1 MPAGLSFE
9 VFKDLTDTHGV
20 RDRYDALPAA
30 IKDVVS
36 ETEYAWLGADGQHRL
51 IQDLTEPDPES

>member
-1 MPAGLSFE
+1 MTAGLTFESFQRMA
-9 VFKDLTDTHGV
+9 DAYGV
-20 RDRYDALPAA
+20 RERYEALPAA

-36 ETEYAWLGADGQHRL
+36 EKEYAWLGSEGQHRL